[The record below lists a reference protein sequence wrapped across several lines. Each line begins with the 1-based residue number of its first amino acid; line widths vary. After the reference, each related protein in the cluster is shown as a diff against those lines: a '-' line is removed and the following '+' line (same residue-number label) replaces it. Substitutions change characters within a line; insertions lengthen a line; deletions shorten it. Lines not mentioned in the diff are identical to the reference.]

1 MKRIGRILLVC
12 GIAFP
17 TMLPLLGQPA
27 GQWNFDSGNLSATA
41 GQPLQYSDVETE
53 TGTGFGTT
61 TSFGIP
67 DINGTSAQV
76 MRFPAATNG
85 MGYLMP
91 TPAGPNGGGSLANE
105 YTILLDVL
113 YPQASDAKLRPLINT
128 DGDIFVFGPDLV
140 VSAGNGIGITPD
152 GPFFG
157 SLASNTWYRIGF
169 VVVQEQNT
177 VTAYVNG
184 SRVGVNTI
192 TGSGQTGADGR
203 FALLP
208 GSSALILGSTST
220 NATAGYVNSIQ
231 LRDVA
236 LNSGQMNA
244 LGGPTAA
251 GIPQTIPPIPSFIDT
266 RTPDVN
272 ATGVLPTPNIQI
284 VLHQGDTTINGS
296 SIQLSFDGALAPAT
310 ITPSVPT
317 YTITYAVTNLL
328 DPNSMHGLQLVYQ
341 DSVAGFKTNT
351 WSFTVVAYQS
361 IALPAPFIFE
371 NFDGV
376 AETTL
381 PAGWVVTNK
390 TTVDHVGFNLADPES
405 DSYLDWVVIS
415 TNTLFTAKG
424 ADPLIVPPIAV
435 NGALLTAMANNQ
447 LAYAESDSRSGNQV
461 QDLFSP
467 DFDCT
472 GKTNVYLSF
481 HSIYQQNQDSLGAV
495 EYSTDQGATWQPA
508 LYMLQCCIDGQ
519 DAVAD
524 IHRFPDGT
532 IDAVTTLQ
540 TFVDGGAAW
549 GTNYG
554 FFIGAPITQALA
566 PFISPRVNDD
576 NRESI
581 RVEVLRLAGAD
592 GQPKVRLRFLQTGT
606 ASWWFAIDNV
616 GLYTINTPVIKTQ
629 PQSQTIDAGTPVT
642 FGVEAQGNPPLSY
655 QWKFNGTNIAGA
667 TTNTYTIANVS
678 ATNAG
683 QYKVVV
689 SNSDGPTLSNPAQL
703 TVVTFPV
710 LLSLPLSQVVDP
722 NATVTFSGSA
732 RGGQPLSSRWLFN
745 GTPISGATTNVYTL
759 SGVQITN
766 SGPYQLVFSN
776 SYGAITTAVAR
787 LVVFSGSITQELVA
801 HLKFDNNYDDSSGHN
816 NNGTAVGAPG
826 FAAGKI
832 GAGALRY
839 TSAREGSSFNYVTL
853 GTPPDLNFGGT
864 NDFSVSLWAKLTANS
879 WVGDPPFVANKDWT
893 SGGNTGWVL
902 ATDGDAHFQW
912 NYREISPNARKDY
925 DGPAGLFG
933 DGNWHHLVVVYV
945 RGGNALTYVDGTRV
959 DTRSIVTA
967 TNLATTVD
975 SGLPTNIGQD
985 GKGTYTDGNNVGI
998 TNALADDVGI
1008 WRRALTPN
1016 EAASVYAQGL
1026 ADQDLSTAGGAPSS
1040 LGQITVSAST
1050 TTLNFNWTGGVGIKL
1065 QKASSLTNPNWQ
1077 DVSGSEGSSSAS
1089 EPIGPGDAF
1098 YRLIKP

>member
-105 YTILLDVL
+105 YTILFDVL

-140 VSAGNGIGITPD
+140 VSAGNGIGITPN

-157 SLASNTWYRIGF
+157 TLASNTWYRIGF

-192 TGSGQTGADGR
+192 TGSGQTGVDGR

-208 GSSALILGSTST
+208 GSRVLILGSTST
-220 NATAGYVNSIQ
+220 NAASGYVNSIQ

-244 LGGPTAA
+244 LGGPTAT

-266 RTPDVN
+266 RIPDVN
-272 ATGVLPTPNIQI
+272 ATGVLPNPNIQI
-284 VLHQGDTTINGS
+284 VLHQGDTTINAS
-296 SIQLSFDGALAPAT
+296 SIQLTFDGALVPAT
-310 ITPSVPT
+310 FV
-317 YTITYAVTNLL
+317 
-328 DPNSMHGLQLVYQ
+328 
-341 DSVAGFKTNT
+341 
-351 WSFTVVAYQS
+351 
-361 IALPAPFIFE
+361 FE
-371 NFDGV
+371 DFDGV

-519 DAVAD
+519 DAIAD
-524 IHRFPDGT
+524 IHRFADGT

-581 RVEVLRLAGAD
+581 RPGKAKDFDAD
-592 GQPKVRLRFLQTGT
+592 GFPKVRLRFLQTGT
-606 ASWWFAIDNV
+606 ASWWFGIDNV

-629 PQSQTIDAGTPVT
+629 PQSQ
-642 FGVEAQGNPPLSY
+642 
-655 QWKFNGTNIAGA
+655 
-667 TTNTYTIANVS
+667 
-678 ATNAG
+678 
-683 QYKVVV
+683 
-689 SNSDGPTLSNPAQL
+689 
-703 TVVTFPV
+703 
-710 LLSLPLSQVVDP
+710 
-722 NATVTFSGSA
+722 
-732 RGGQPLSSRWLFN
+732 
-745 GTPISGATTNVYTL
+745 
-759 SGVQITN
+759 
-766 SGPYQLVFSN
+766 
-776 SYGAITTAVAR
+776 
-787 LVVFSGSITQELVA
+787 
-801 HLKFDNNYDDSSGHN
+801 
-816 NNGTAVGAPG
+816 
-826 FAAGKI
+826 
-832 GAGALRY
+832 
-839 TSAREGSSFNYVTL
+839 
-853 GTPPDLNFGGT
+853 
-864 NDFSVSLWAKLTANS
+864 
-879 WVGDPPFVANKDWT
+879 
-893 SGGNTGWVL
+893 
-902 ATDGDAHFQW
+902 
-912 NYREISPNARKDY
+912 
-925 DGPAGLFG
+925 
-933 DGNWHHLVVVYV
+933 
-945 RGGNALTYVDGTRV
+945 
-959 DTRSIVTA
+959 
-967 TNLATTVD
+967 
-975 SGLPTNIGQD
+975 
-985 GKGTYTDGNNVGI
+985 
-998 TNALADDVGI
+998 
-1008 WRRALTPN
+1008 
-1016 EAASVYAQGL
+1016 
-1026 ADQDLSTAGGAPSS
+1026 
-1040 LGQITVSAST
+1040 
-1050 TTLNFNWTGGVGIKL
+1050 
-1065 QKASSLTNPNWQ
+1065 
-1077 DVSGSEGSSSAS
+1077 
-1089 EPIGPGDAF
+1089 
-1098 YRLIKP
+1098 